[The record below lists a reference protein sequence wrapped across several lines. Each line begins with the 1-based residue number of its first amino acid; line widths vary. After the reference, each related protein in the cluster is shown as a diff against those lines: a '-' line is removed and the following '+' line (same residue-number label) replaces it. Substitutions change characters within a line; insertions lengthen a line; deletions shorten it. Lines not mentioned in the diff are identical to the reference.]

1 MNSMKK
7 LTSPGDGTI
16 YEPWGNVVIFGRS
29 WSYSD
34 DLIKIGHIDGL
45 TREDVINVLRQ
56 SL

>member
-1 MNSMKK
+1 MKK
-7 LTSPGDGTI
+7 LTSPADGTI

-56 SL
+56 RL